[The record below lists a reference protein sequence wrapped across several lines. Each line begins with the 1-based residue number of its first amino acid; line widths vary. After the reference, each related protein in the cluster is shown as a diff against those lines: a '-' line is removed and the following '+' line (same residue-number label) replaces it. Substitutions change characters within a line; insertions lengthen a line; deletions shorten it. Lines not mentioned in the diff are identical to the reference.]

1 MGRLPILVAVALVAL
16 ATTTGALAGRGDPRR
31 AITSADQALAK
42 AMLLR
47 KSDLAAGFTASP
59 QGKDPN
65 FYCAALDES
74 DLTLTGDAESPDFA
88 LQAPGRIFSIASSA
102 QIYRSSNQALASWR
116 RSTSAAGERCAA
128 RGLASVIA
136 RSGGTF
142 HSLER
147 VAFPEVAPLT
157 VSYRVTAELAS
168 GQQKVPAYFD
178 VVVLERGRA
187 QVTFF
192 VFSVGAPLVRSELL
206 AFARLT
212 AARMKN
218 AMSR

>member
-31 AITSADQALAK
+31 AITSADRALAK

-74 DLTLTGDAESPDFA
+74 DLTLTADAESPDFT
-88 LQAPGRIFSIASSA
+88 LQAPGRIFSIASAA
-102 QIYRSSNQALASWR
+102 QIYRNSNQALASWR
-116 RSTSAAGERCAA
+116 RSTSDAGERCAA
-128 RGLASVIA
+128 RELSSVIA
-136 RSGGTF
+136 GSGGTF
-142 HSLER
+142 RSLKR
-147 VAFPEVAPLT
+147 IAFPKVAPLT
-157 VSYRVTAELAS
+157 VSYRVAAELTS
-168 GQQKVPAYFD
+168 GQQKVPAYID
-178 VVVLERGRA
+178 VVVLQRGRA
-187 QVTFF
+187 QVAFF
-192 VFSVGAPLVRSELL
+192 VFSVGAPLVRSEML

-212 AARMKN
+212 AARMKS